1 MCHHTKRL
9 YMIFSMFLALLVSQ
23 GHAQLVQSDEPPLIP
38 IGLDAFRQWDELP
51 MHRIGARG
59 YMRST
64 YDRRGR
70 NKWADASHFLYQ
82 ESGTFNVTLDVMGN
96 GVLYFKR
103 TNHWHGSPWHYEVDG
118 EGTVVKETATADP
131 VNAKQRF
138 DKTVFIP
145 EDLFPAPL
153 TWTWSTTK
161 GADLMWV
168 PIGFEE
174 RMRIAYSRTRYGT
187 GYYIYHLYEPGIE
200 HISQP
205 LTAWKKEPP
214 GQDVLDLINK
224 AGTDIAPKGDSI
236 TTKKQAVS
244 VSRDEWTSIAK
255 LTGSGSVRAI
265 KFKAPR
271 DQALDFGRGRIRI
284 TWDGRDHASVDAPID
299 LFFGT
304 GVLHNNDNREYLVKG
319 FPLVIRYEEDWV
331 YLDCY
336 WPMPY
341 FKSAHIELKG
351 HGDKP
356 ITIETEVR
364 TEKLQGP
371 ANHYTYFHATYT
383 DIPDPVFGK
392 DNVFL
397 DTTKVEGGG
406 DWSGNF
412 CGMSFIFSRNG
423 ELKTLEGDPRFFFD
437 DSQTP
442 QGFGTGTEEW
452 GGGGDYW
459 GGVTM
464 TLPFAGHP
472 VGKRG
477 RNQPELDQI
486 NSAYRFL
493 ISDILPFGKNARI
506 QLEHGAENDHQEHYS
521 AVVYWY
527 GIDQPTVVL
536 SDSFS
541 VCDPEEAKAHSYHSP
556 DASEP
561 YELDSRYEWG
571 PDTYRDN
578 QWMNN
583 ATRERY
589 KHLFGTEIFPSQ
601 KDLVRTTA
609 GVSTFK
615 MKLDP
620 NNHGAFLRRK
630 FDFLYPN
637 QKAKVSI
644 KTPSH
649 DTWHEVGIW
658 YTAGCNTAVYSNPP
672 GELDPVRNEI
682 ITGNR
687 RWREEE
693 FLLPSSITK
702 GESEIMIRIE
712 HLPSS
717 NQMTPSQNFPAE
729 PIWSESRYWLYSFV
743 LPRLDL

>member
-1 MCHHTKRL
+1 MRHSDLRIHL
-9 YMIFSMFLALLVSQ
+9 SLLLLLCAFAFP
-23 GHAQLVQSDEPPLIP
+23 GCAQLAQSEEPPVIP
-38 IGLDAFRQWDELP
+38 IGLDAFRQWDRLP
-51 MHRIGARG
+51 VHRIGARG

-82 ESGTFNVTLDVMGN
+82 ESDTFNVTLDVMGN

-118 EGTVVKETATADP
+118 KDNIVKETATQAPDRGRSFK
-131 VNAKQRF
+131 NS
-138 DKTVFIP
+138 VFIP

-200 HISQP
+200 HTSQP

-224 AGTDIAPKGDSI
+224 AGSDIAPKGDGVDAQ
-236 TTKKQAVS
+236 TATLNVKQ
-244 VSRDEWTSIAK
+244 DEWTSLAK

-265 KFKAPR
+265 KLKVPR
-271 DQALDFGRGRIRI
+271 KQALDFGQGRIRI
-284 TWDGRDHASVDAPID
+284 TWDGREHASVDAPID

-304 GVLHNNDNREYLVKG
+304 GVLHNNNDREYLVKG
-319 FPLVIRYEEDWV
+319 FPLSIRYEKDWV
-331 YLDCY
+331 HLDCY

-341 FKSAHIELKG
+341 FKGAHIELKG
-351 HGDKP
+351 HGGEP
-356 ITIETEVR
+356 IPVQAEVR
-364 TEKLQGP
+364 TEPLQGP
-371 ANHYTYFHATYT
+371 ANHYAYFHATYT

-406 DWSGNF
+406 DWAGNF

-477 RNQPELDQI
+477 HNQPKLDKI

-493 ISDILPFGKNARI
+493 ISDLLPFGKNARI

-541 VCDPEEAKAHSYHSP
+541 VCDPKEAKAHDYKSP

-571 PDTYRDN
+571 PDTYHDN
-578 QWMNN
+578 QWMNK
-583 ATRERY
+583 ATRDKY
-589 KHLFGTEIFPSQ
+589 KHLFGTSIFPSQ
-601 KDLVRTTA
+601 KDMVRTMT

-637 QKAKVSI
+637 QKAKVSV
-644 KTPSH
+644 KTASQ
-649 DTWHEVGIW
+649 DDWQEVGIW

-672 GELDPVRNEI
+672 GELDNVRNEI

-693 FLLPSSITK
+693 FLLPSSITR
-702 GESEIMIRIE
+702 GESEIMMRIE
-712 HLPSS
+712 HIPNS
-717 NQMTPSQNFPAE
+717 NQMTPKQTFPAE
-729 PIWSESRYWLYSFV
+729 SIWSESRYWLYSFV
-743 LPRLDL
+743 VPSLDF